1 MAEAAPPGRDSRL
14 CLLGVVRGARGLK
27 GDVRIESFT
36 ADPADIGAYGPLC
49 DETGRRSWRLT
60 VTGRTGKGQIV
71 GRLEGV
77 ADRDAAEALKGVR
90 LHVRRSALPPPA
102 EDEYYEADL
111 IGLRAETAAG
121 EPLGKVKTV
130 SDYGAGGVLE
140 IDGGPE
146 GSLEVPLSA
155 AVVRKIDIG
164 GGRIVIDPPE
174 ILEARPD
181 AARPEEKAEEEKE

>member
-49 DETGRRSWRLT
+49 DDTGRRVWNVR

-71 GRLEGV
+71 ARLEGV

-90 LHVRRSALPPPA
+90 LHVPRSALPPPA

-121 EPLGKVKTV
+121 EALGLVRSV

-140 IDGGPE
+140 IDGGPQ
-146 GSLEVPLSA
+146 GSLELPLSA
-155 AVVRKIDIG
+155 AVVKKVDIG
-164 GGRIVIDPPE
+164 GGRIVIAPPE
-174 ILEARPD
+174 ILEVRPD
-181 AARPEEKAEEEKE
+181 EAARKEKE